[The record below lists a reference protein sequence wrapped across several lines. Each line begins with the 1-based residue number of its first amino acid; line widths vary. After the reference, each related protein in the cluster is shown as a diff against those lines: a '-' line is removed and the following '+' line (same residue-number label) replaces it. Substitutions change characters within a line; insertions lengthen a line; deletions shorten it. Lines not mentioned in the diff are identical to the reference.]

1 MRVSRKFLTP
11 AGADAPKKP
20 SKVGNRKITLDGQ
33 TFDSAKEARRY
44 QDLKLMERAGE
55 IRFLRTQVG
64 FPLVCNGVTV
74 ARYFA
79 DFVYVRQT
87 DDVQVVEDVK
97 SEITRKDKTYRL
109 KAKMMAAMGVPVTE
123 V

>member
-1 MRVSRKFLTP
+1 MRVSRKFLTAPGAP
-11 AGADAPKKP
+11 AEKKP
-20 SKVGNRKITLDGQ
+20 PKFGNRKVTLDGQ
-33 TFDSAKEARRY
+33 VFDSAKEARRY

-55 IRFLRTQVG
+55 IRFLRTQVR
-64 FPLVCNGVTV
+64 FPLVCNEVTV
-74 ARYFA
+74 AHYLA
-79 DFVYVRQT
+79 DFVYVRAA

-97 SEITRKDKTYRL
+97 SEITRQDRTYRL